1 MFIWFESC
9 DRDITLSF
17 DIFVN
22 KKIFK
27 MKNIL
32 IIIGVLL
39 LFLVGGFFIFPFII
53 MAIKA
58 LIGLFFLILI
68 IIGFILAYYLII
80 KK

>member
-1 MFIWFESC
+1 
-9 DRDITLSF
+9 
-17 DIFVN
+17 
-22 KKIFK
+22 